1 MLNAWNPSYITA
13 ARNSRE
19 SETTQWFSHY
29 NETRELLLK
38 IAQQLGQV

>member
-1 MLNAWNPSYITA
+1 MLNAWNPAYIAA
-13 ARNSRE
+13 AREIRG

-38 IAQQLGQV
+38 IAQQLGSF